1 MGEELAQRAAG
12 ERVRARSPVFLCCGG
27 EHWLLTFAVKRF
39 LWAIPTLLGVSVATF
54 LMIHLI
60 PGNVVQVM
68 LGTSSDL
75 SPAQIAELEARF
87 GLDQPLYIQ
96 YLDWL
101 GNMLRGD
108 LGFSLRSGVSTIDLI
123 SGAFS
128 VTIELTLIAMTLSVA
143 LAVTTG
149 ILAAVRRGGWL
160 DLGARSLAIV
170 GLSMPHFWLGTM
182 LILGAS
188 LYFPQLSTFS
198 YAPLSKSVTENL
210 RAMILPA
217 FSLGL
222 SLAAIVMRQTRA
234 AMLEV
239 LGQQYVQTARA
250 KGLSERVV
258 IFRHALRNALIPV
271 VTIVGLQFGYL
282 LGGAVVIEN
291 VFALPGMGR
300 VVVDAINQRD
310 YPLVQGTV
318 FLIAAL
324 FVVVNL
330 VVDLSYG
337 LINPRIRYN

>member
-1 MGEELAQRAAG
+1 M
-12 ERVRARSPVFLCCGG
+12 
-27 EHWLLTFAVKRF
+27 LTFTMKRL
-39 LWAIPTLLGVSVATF
+39 LWAIPTLLGVSIATF

-68 LGTSSDL
+68 LGTSSSL

-87 GLDQPLYIQ
+87 GLDRPLYMQ
-96 YLDWL
+96 YLSWL
-101 GNMLRGD
+101 FDMLRGH
-108 LGFSLRSGVSTIDLI
+108 LGFSLRSGVSAAKLI
-123 SGAFS
+123 TGAFA
-128 VTIELTLIAMTLSVA
+128 VTMELTLISMAVSVT
-143 LAVTTG
+143 LAVSTG
-149 ILAAVRRGGWL
+149 IIAAVRRGGWL
-160 DLGARSLAIV
+160 DLAARSLAIL

-182 LILGAS
+182 LILVAS
-188 LYFPQLSTFS
+188 LYVPKLSTFS
-198 YAPLSKSVTENL
+198 YVSFAHSPLENL
-210 RAMILPA
+210 RTMILPS

-250 KGLSERVV
+250 KGLSERMV

-291 VFALPGMGR
+291 VFALPGVGR

-324 FVVVNL
+324 FVAINL

-337 LINPRIRYN
+337 LINPRIRYQ

>member
-1 MGEELAQRAAG
+1 M
-12 ERVRARSPVFLCCGG
+12 
-27 EHWLLTFAVKRF
+27 LTYTVKRL
-39 LWAIPTLLGVSVATF
+39 LWSIPTLLGVSIATF

-68 LGTSSDL
+68 LGTTSNL
-75 SPAQIAELEARF
+75 SPVQIAELEARY
-87 GLDQPLYIQ
+87 GLNRPLYMQ
-96 YLDWL
+96 YLSWL
-101 GNMLRGD
+101 GDMLQGD
-108 LGFSLRSGVSTIDLI
+108 LGFSLRSGVSAAKLI
-123 SGAFS
+123 FNAFS
-128 VTIELTLIAMTLSVA
+128 VTIELTLIAMTLSVT
-143 LAVTTG
+143 LAVTMG
-149 ILAAVRRGGWL
+149 ITAAVRRGGWV
-160 DLGARSLAIV
+160 DLGARSIAIV
-170 GLSMPHFWLGTM
+170 GLSIPHFWLGAM

-188 LYFPQLSTFS
+188 LYLPQISTFS
-198 YAPLSKSVTENL
+198 YTPFAKSPVANL

-239 LGQQYVQTARA
+239 LGQQYIQTARA

-258 IFRHALRNALIPV
+258 VFRHGLRNALIPV

-291 VFALPGMGR
+291 VFALPGVGR

-324 FVVVNL
+324 FVVINL
-330 VVDLSYG
+330 MVDLSYG
-337 LINPRIRYN
+337 LINPRIRYQ

>member
-1 MGEELAQRAAG
+1 M
-12 ERVRARSPVFLCCGG
+12 
-27 EHWLLTFAVKRF
+27 LTFTVKRL

-68 LGTSSDL
+68 LGTSSAL
-75 SPAQIAELEARF
+75 SPAQIAELEARY
-87 GLDQPLYIQ
+87 GLNRPLYVQ
-96 YLDWL
+96 YFSWL
-101 GNMLRGD
+101 GDMLQGN
-108 LGFSLRSGVSTIDLI
+108 LGFSLHSGVSAAKLI
-123 SGAFS
+123 ISAFS
-128 VTIELTLIAMTLSVA
+128 VTMELTLIAMTLSVT
-143 LAVTTG
+143 LAVTMG
-149 ILAAVRRGGWL
+149 IIAAVRRGGWL
-160 DLGARSLAIV
+160 DLGARSTAII

-182 LILGAS
+182 LILAAS
-188 LYFPQLSTFS
+188 LYFPSLSTFS
-198 YAPLSKSVTENL
+198 YTTFDKSPVANL

-217 FSLGL
+217 CSLGL

-250 KGLSERVV
+250 KGLTERTV

-291 VFALPGMGR
+291 VFALPGVGR

-324 FVVVNL
+324 FVVINL

-337 LINPRIRYN
+337 LINPRIRYQ

>member
-1 MGEELAQRAAG
+1 M
-12 ERVRARSPVFLCCGG
+12 
-27 EHWLLTFAVKRF
+27 LTFSLKRL
-39 LWAIPTLLGVSVATF
+39 LWAVPTLLGVSVATF

-68 LGTSSDL
+68 LGTSSTL
-75 SPAQIAELEARF
+75 SPAQIAELEARY
-87 GLDQPLYIQ
+87 GLNRPLYVQ
-96 YLDWL
+96 YLSWL
-101 GNMLRGD
+101 GDMLRGN
-108 LGFSLRSGVSTIDLI
+108 LGFSLHSGLSAAKLI
-123 SGAFS
+123 GAAFA
-128 VTIELTLIAMTLSVA
+128 VTLELTFIAMTVSVL
-143 LAVTTG
+143 LAVTMG
-149 ILAAVRRGGWL
+149 IIAAVRRGGWL
-160 DLGARSLAIV
+160 DLCVRSVAIV

-182 LILGAS
+182 LILAAS
-188 LYFPQLSTFS
+188 LYFPGLSTFS
-198 YAPLSKSVTENL
+198 YATFAKSPSANL
-210 RAMILPA
+210 QAMILPA

-250 KGLSERVV
+250 KGLAERTV
-258 IFRHALRNALIPV
+258 ILRHALRNALIPV

-291 VFALPGMGR
+291 VFALPGVGR

-324 FVVVNL
+324 FVVINL

-337 LINPRIRYN
+337 LINPRIRYQ

>member
-1 MGEELAQRAAG
+1 MLIF
-12 ERVRARSPVFLCCGG
+12 S
-27 EHWLLTFAVKRF
+27 VKRL
-39 LWAIPTLLGVSVATF
+39 LWAIPTLLGVSIATF

-68 LGTSSDL
+68 LGTNSNL
-75 SPAQIAELEARF
+75 SPLQIAELEARY
-87 GLDQPLYIQ
+87 GLDRPLYVQ
-96 YLDWL
+96 YLSWL
-101 GNMLRGD
+101 WDMLRGN
-108 LGFSLRSGVSTIDLI
+108 LGFSLHSGLPAATLI
-123 SGAFS
+123 RGAFG
-128 VTIELTLIAMTLSVA
+128 VTLELTVIAMTLSVS
-143 LAVTTG
+143 LAVTMG
-149 ILAAVRRGGWL
+149 IIAAVRRGGWL
-160 DLGARSLAIV
+160 DLLARSLAIV
-170 GLSMPHFWLGTM
+170 GLSVPHFWLGTM
-182 LILGAS
+182 LILACS
-188 LYFPQLSTFS
+188 LYFPKLATFS
-198 YAPLSKSVTENL
+198 YVPLAKSVPQNL
-210 RAMILPA
+210 QAMFLPA

-250 KGLSERVV
+250 KGLTERAV
-258 IFRHALRNALIPV
+258 ILRHALRNALIPV

-291 VFALPGMGR
+291 VFALPGVGR

-324 FVVVNL
+324 FVVINL

>member
-1 MGEELAQRAAG
+1 MF
-12 ERVRARSPVFLCCGG
+12 V
-27 EHWLLTFAVKRF
+27 FAVKRL
-39 LWAIPTLLGVSVATF
+39 LWAIPTLLGVTVATF

-68 LGTSSDL
+68 LGTSSAL
-75 SPAQIAELEARF
+75 SPQQIAELEALY
-87 GLDQPLYIQ
+87 GLDKPLWVQ
-96 YLDWL
+96 YLSWL
-101 GNMLRGD
+101 GSILQGD
-108 LGFSLRSGVSTIDLI
+108 LGFSLRSGVPAAQLI
-123 SGAFS
+123 SKAFAI
-128 VTIELTLIAMTLSVA
+128 TLELTVIAMLLSLTLA
-143 LAVTTG
+143 ITTG
-149 ILAAVRRGGWL
+149 IIAAVRRGGWL
-160 DLGARSLAIV
+160 DLIARMSAII
-170 GLSMPHFWLGTM
+170 GLSIPHFWLGTM

-188 LYFPQLSTFS
+188 LYLPSLSTFS
-198 YAPLSKSVTENL
+198 FVPFAQSPVENL

-239 LGQQYVQTARA
+239 LGQQYIQTARA
-250 KGLSERVV
+250 KGLGERTV
-258 IFRHALRNALIPV
+258 IFRHALRNALIPI

-291 VFALPGMGR
+291 VFALPGLGR

-324 FVVVNL
+324 FVVINL
-330 VVDLSYG
+330 LVDLSYG
-337 LINPRIRYN
+337 LINPRVRYQ